1 MSWSKAD
8 IVYNSVHLSHHSLT
22 SFAVVVMALS
32 QSPDAVAAEA
42 QAAHAD
48 TTEAAPVPQI
58 ITPLPAPV
66 DAPLDGTTTAPAA
79 DEVAAVLA
87 NEEKEKKEAAD
98 ATTTESSTAAV
109 PETAAATEETAVK
122 GEDSLKATEAP
133 KSPKR
138 SSSPFQA
145 VKGFFG
151 RSPSHKSGKVEVRA
165 LSLYTSPG
173 VLSSDSLAPALF

>member
-1 MSWSKAD
+1 
-8 IVYNSVHLSHHSLT
+8 LLTLFTPPHHFSPSAPLYRFHDFPT
-22 SFAVVVMALS
+22 FLS

-42 QAAHAD
+42 LAAHAD
-48 TTEAAPVPQI
+48 TAEAAPVPQI

-66 DAPLDGTTTAPAA
+66 DAPLDGTPTPRGA

-87 NEEKEKKEAAD
+87 NEEKEKKEAA
-98 ATTTESSTAAV
+98 TESSTADATTAV
-109 PETAAATEETAVK
+109 PETAALAPATEEAVK
-122 GEDSLKATEAP
+122 GEDSLKTSEAP

-151 RSPSHKSGKVEVRA
+151 RNPSHKSGKVEVCE
-165 LSLYTSPG
+165 SLC
-173 VLSSDSLAPALF
+173 V